1 MSSFVRPRMW
11 SEGESVDKRHAYETI
26 YYVMRRLTG
35 LLAPFCPHL
44 TEQIYQNLR
53 SRNDPVSIHLLD
65 WNAGDPEIV
74 DSSLEQAVDIVR
86 SFDDACANARQAG
99 KRKFR

>member
-1 MSSFVRPRMW
+1 MW

-53 SRNDPVSIHLLD
+53 CRNDPVSIHLLD
-65 WNAGDPEIV
+65 WNAGDPELV
-74 DSSLEQAVDIVR
+74 DSSLEQD
-86 SFDDACANARQAG
+86 C
-99 KRKFR
+99 